1 MALVLPQHEN
11 EGRDKHVESGSI
23 PRLDESSTLSS
34 STNNANIQ
42 CVAQITPG
50 FTPKKVKPANFFLTT
65 IGISSPMRECS
76 DNRMRILCLCFFIH
90 YLLEGVIR
98 DLNEHC
104 RVVVALWKFLCIE

>member
-34 STNNANIQ
+34 STSNANIQ